1 MPIDHSNDGFFTTS
15 NPLFDRVV
23 VSSSNTGGT
32 LAQNQ
37 FMTGQVDGL
46 VAAQNSIPQLLAVAY
61 LKGNVV
67 TNYGF
72 RWKSSNPDAVSVDQS
87 GNCTRTKITT
97 VPSSLLTLDNNGT
110 SNDKG
115 QQTNVGGLAT
125 ISAIAL
131 RPDGSESGVQGDIR
145 IIVQAA
151 GDSSLQRTRNSCVT
165 DLNKGVGPNIPNPVT
180 LKYVLTGVDPSYNS

>member
-1 MPIDHSNDGFFTTS
+1 MPNLDHSQDGFFTTS
-15 NPLFDRVV
+15 NPIFDKVV
-23 VSSSNTGGT
+23 VTSSAGAALT
-32 LAQNQ
+32 NQ
-37 FMTGQVDGL
+37 FMTGQCDGL
-46 VAAQNSIPQLLAVAY
+46 TTAQNTIPQLIATAY

-67 TNYGF
+67 SNFGF
-72 RWKSSNPDAVSVDQS
+72 KWKSSNPDAVSVDQS

-115 QQTNVGGLAT
+115 QQTSVGGLAP

-131 RPDGSESGVQGDIR
+131 RPDGSESGVQGDVR

-165 DLNKGVGPNIPNPVT
+165 D
-180 LKYVLTGVDPSYNS
+180 

>member
-1 MPIDHSNDGFFTTS
+1 MPVVDHSNDGFFTTS

-23 VSSSNTGGT
+23 ITSSAGAALT
-32 LAQNQ
+32 NQ

-46 VAAQNSIPQLLAVAY
+46 VAAQNTIPQLIATAY

-67 TNYGF
+67 SNFGF
-72 RWKSSNPDAVSVDQS
+72 KWRSSNPDAVSVDQS

-97 VPSSLLTLDNNGT
+97 VPSSLLTYDNNGAA
-110 SNDKG
+110 NDKG
-115 QQTNVGGLAT
+115 EQTNVGGLAT

-145 IIVQAA
+145 VIVQAA
-151 GDSSLQRTRNSCVT
+151 GDSSLQRTANSVTT
-165 DLNKGVGPNIPNPVT
+165 DLNHGVGPNTPNPVT
-180 LKYVLTGVDPSYNS
+180 LKYILTGVDSGYNS